1 MKLIKVI
8 IIRFSAKKASVSCWI
23 NKSTIAMKVNVLV
36 QKVKMRFE
44 ITYDYDLSTTL
55 KVGLEL

>member
-1 MKLIKVI
+1 
-8 IIRFSAKKASVSCWI
+8 
-23 NKSTIAMKVNVLV
+23 MKVNVLV

-55 KVGLEL
+55 KVGLELWTIPLEHHLGTNE